1 MNRFI
6 LTVVLGLLSMNLEAQ
21 VNYSADAEQPP
32 YVQPD
37 ETTVDGILE
46 RYGSFKGAVLNM
58 TRPEWEVM
66 RASDVYDKD

>member
-21 VNYSADAEQPP
+21 VNYSADAEQTP

-46 RYGSFKGAVLNM
+46 RYGLKGLF
-58 TRPEWEVM
+58 
-66 RASDVYDKD
+66 